1 MKGTGV
7 CLWAEGLLC
16 KAADALLGQVANL
29 YLCVQV
35 NVRVEFQQVFC
46 AKYPDTREGHWSGQ
60 LPLSC
65 SQIHQGATFR
75 QHSARLVGE
84 GHLA

>member
-1 MKGTGV
+1 MGV

-16 KAADALLGQVANL
+16 KAADALLGQAANL

-46 AKYPDTREGHWSGQ
+46 AKYPDT
-60 LPLSC
+60 
-65 SQIHQGATFR
+65 
-75 QHSARLVGE
+75 
-84 GHLA
+84 